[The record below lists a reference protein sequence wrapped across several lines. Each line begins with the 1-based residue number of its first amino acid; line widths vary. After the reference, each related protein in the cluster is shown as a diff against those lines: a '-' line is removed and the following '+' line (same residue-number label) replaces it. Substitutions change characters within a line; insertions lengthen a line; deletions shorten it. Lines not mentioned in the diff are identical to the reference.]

1 MVGYRKNT
9 LVGGERVRVALVHD
23 WLLTMGGAERVLE
36 AVADLYPDAPIF
48 SLVANPEALSPRL
61 AHRVHVQSRLARMPY
76 ARRWYR
82 RYLPFMPAAI
92 EGLDLQ
98 DFDLVLSDCSA
109 VSKGVRT
116 RPDAVHVS
124 YIHTPMRYLWDLY
137 AAYRREA
144 GPAGRLVMSWSFPRL
159 RRWDYAAAQ
168 RPTRL
173 MANSHAVA
181 ARIQTHYGRPSV
193 VVPPPVDVDRFTPDA
208 PRQDYHLV
216 LSRLVAYKRFDLAVE
231 AANRLGVRLIV
242 AGDGPERERLAR
254 LAGPTVT
261 MVGAPTDRGAAT
273 LLEGARSLWFP
284 GEEDFGIVM
293 AEALAAGTP
302 VVAYGAGGALDIV
315 ADGDTGILF
324 GAQTVDGLVDAVE
337 RLAHLPLDH
346 HHLRQAAL
354 GFDVSHFR
362 AGYQAVVAE
371 ALTARGSA

>member
-1 MVGYRKNT
+1 M
-9 LVGGERVRVALVHD
+9 RVALVHD

-36 AVADLYPDAPIF
+36 AVADLYPEAPIF
-48 SLVANPEALSPRL
+48 SVVAHPSALSPGL
-61 AHRVHVQSRLARMPY
+61 ARRVHVESRLARMPN
-76 ARRWYR
+76 ARTWYR
-82 RYLPFMPAAI
+82 RYLPLMPAAV
-92 EGLDLQ
+92 EQWNFQ

-137 AAYRREA
+137 PAYRREA
-144 GPAGRLVMSWSFPRL
+144 GPIGRLAMSATFPRL

-181 ARIQTHYGRPSV
+181 ARIQTHYGRSSV

-216 LSRLVAYKRFDLAVE
+216 LSRLVAYKRFDLAVA
-231 AANRLGVRLIV
+231 AANRMGVRLIV
-242 AGDGPERERLAR
+242 AGGGPERERLTR

-261 MVGAPTDRGAAT
+261 LVGAPTDREAAT

-324 GAQTVDGLVDAVE
+324 GAQTVDSLVDAVE
-337 RLAHLPLDH
+337 RLEHLPLDH

-354 GFDVSHFR
+354 RFGADHFR
-362 AGYQAVVAE
+362 AGYQAVVAD
-371 ALTARGSA
+371 AVAARGSA

>member
-1 MVGYRKNT
+1 MVGGK
-9 LVGGERVRVALVHD
+9 RVRVALVHD

-48 SLVANPEALSPRL
+48 SLVANPNALSPGL
-61 AHRVHVQSRLARMPY
+61 ARRVHVESRLARMPY

-82 RYLPFMPAAI
+82 RYLLFMPAAV
-92 EGLDLQ
+92 EHLNLEE
-98 DFDLVLSDCSA
+98 FDLVLSDCSA

-124 YIHTPMRYLWDLY
+124 YIHTPMRYLWDLS

-144 GPAGRLVMSWSFPRL
+144 GPVGRLVMSATFSRL
-159 RRWDYAAAQ
+159 ARWDYAAAQ
-168 RPTRL
+168 RPSRL
-173 MANSHAVA
+173 MANSRAVA
-181 ARIQTHYGRPSV
+181 ARIQRHYGRASV
-193 VVPPPVDVDRFTPDA
+193 VVPPPVAVDRFTPDA

-231 AANRLGVRLIV
+231 AANRLGTRLIV
-242 AGDGPERERLAR
+242 AGDGPERERLTR

-261 MVGAPTDRGAAT
+261 MVGAPTDRQAAA

-302 VVAYGAGGALDIV
+302 VVAYRAGGALDIV
-315 ADGDTGILF
+315 VDGDTGILF
-324 GAQTVDGLVDAVE
+324 GAQTVDSLVAGVE
-337 RLAHLPLDH
+337 RLEHLRLDP

-354 GFDVSHFR
+354 AFGVDRFQAS
-362 AGYQAVVAE
+362 YQAVVAE
-371 ALTARGSA
+371 ALASRGSA